1 MNRPAKQNSAASPA
15 AERLA
20 RAIECIAQ
28 SDGDHATAV
37 SSLSLHRRRA
47 PTEPLHC
54 VYGLGLGVIA
64 QGSKQVLQGDELI
77 DYAPGQSM
85 LTTIDSPVVTHVA
98 RASQWEPFLGLFLT
112 LDVRHITQ

>member
-1 MNRPAKQNSAASPA
+1 MGKQIALHHQTVAG

-20 RAIECIAQ
+20 RAVDRIAR

-37 SSLSLHRRRA
+37 SSLSLHRRST

-64 QGSKQVLQGDELI
+64 QGSKHYWETRSSPT
-77 DYAPGQSM
+77 AP
-85 LTTIDSPVVTHVA
+85 DNPC
-98 RASQWEPFLGLFLT
+98 
-112 LDVRHITQ
+112 